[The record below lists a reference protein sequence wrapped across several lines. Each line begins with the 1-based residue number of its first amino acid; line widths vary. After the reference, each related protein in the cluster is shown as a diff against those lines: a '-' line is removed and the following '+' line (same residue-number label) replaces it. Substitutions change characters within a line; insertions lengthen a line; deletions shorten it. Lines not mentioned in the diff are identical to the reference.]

1 MIEGGFDME
10 FNEKLQ
16 LLRSQRGLTQE
27 ELAEKIFVSR
37 TAVSK
42 WESGRGYPSID
53 SLKEL
58 AKFFEVTVDVLISEK
73 ELSEML
79 TRERRMRE
87 REWSY
92 AARIRTIAC
101 GVLDICALVFLFM
114 PLFINR
120 VGCIVSH
127 VSILEYTG
135 TSLRPLYLGAIFGTV
150 AVGVISLLIQAV
162 ETVVLKRAVIFF
174 SVIASLGLL
183 LLFIAG
189 GLLAAVVLASL
200 LSVIKAFFLIKRW

>member
-1 MIEGGFDME
+1 ME

-16 LLRSQRGLTQE
+16 LLRSQRGITQE

-37 TAVSK
+37 DTVAT
-42 WESGRGYPSID
+42 WESGEGCPGID

-58 AKFFEVTVDVLISEK
+58 AGFFEVTVDVLISER
-73 ELSEML
+73 ELSALKEA
-79 TRERRMRE
+79 ERRMRK
-87 REWSY
+87 RQWSY

-114 PLFINR
+114 PLFTKS
-120 VGCIVSH
+120 VGCIVSC

-189 GLLAAVVLASL
+189 GLFAAVVLVSL